1 MKTFRGVIACAALSL
16 VVLALVAPGA
26 AAAPKDDYKKM
37 PGYVDFDRMNVF
49 GDLESTVEVFLK
61 GPLLSMA
68 VEAVRH
74 DDPDVAEMLAGL
86 KLVRVH
92 VFDLDGDLGRDLIE
106 KSDKLSKQLEKK
118 GWEMAVRVREEDQHV
133 HIYMLPGKNNNID
146 GLVVMVVDD
155 DDEAVFVNI
164 VGTIDPAQIGRLGH
178 GLHIDALDDVDWK
191 SKYGDKR
198 RSKRERERD
207 RDRDSDSDR

>member
-1 MKTFRGVIACAALSL
+1 MKTFRGVITCAVLSL
-16 VVLALVAPGA
+16 AILALVAPGA
-26 AAAPKDDYKKM
+26 AAAPKDDYKKL
-37 PGYVDFDRMNVF
+37 PGYVDFEGMNIF

-74 DDPDVAEMLAGL
+74 DDPEVAEMLAGL

-92 VFDLDGDLGRDLIE
+92 VFDLVGDLGRDLIE
-106 KSDKLSKQLEKK
+106 KSDRLSKELEKM
-118 GWEMAVRVREEDQHV
+118 GWEMAVRVRERDEHV
-133 HIYMLPGKNNNID
+133 HIYILPGKGNNID

-164 VGTIDPAQIGRLGH
+164 VGTIDPTQIGRLGH

-191 SKYGDKR
+191 SKYRDKR
-198 RSKRERERD
+198 RSKRERD
-207 RDRDSDSDR
+207 RDDR

>member
-1 MKTFRGVIACAALSL
+1 MKTFRGVITCAVLSL
-16 VVLALVAPGA
+16 AILALVAPGA
-26 AAAPKDDYKKM
+26 AAAPKDDYKKL
-37 PGYVDFDRMNVF
+37 PGYVDFEGMNVF

-86 KLVRVH
+86 KLIRVH
-92 VFDLDGDLGRDLIE
+92 VFDLVGDVGRDLIE
-106 KSDKLSKQLEKK
+106 KSDRLSKELEKK
-118 GWEMAVRVREEDQHV
+118 GWEMAVRVRERDEHV
-133 HIYMLPGKNNNID
+133 HIYLLPGKDNNID

-164 VGTIDPAQIGRLGH
+164 VGTIDPAKIGRLGH

-191 SKYGDKR
+191 SKYRDKR
-198 RSKRERERD
+198 RSKRERD
-207 RDRDSDSDR
+207 RDRDDR